1 MFPSKTDTFGIVI
14 IEALKCGLP
23 VAAYPVAG
31 PKDIFNGSNIGS
43 LNNDL
48 KKAAE
53 DALKADRQAC
63 IEHAKKYTWENC
75 AKIFLE
81 NAAPN

>member
-1 MFPSKTDTFGIVI
+1 M
-14 IEALKCGLP
+14 KCGLP

-48 KKAAE
+48 KQAAL
-53 DALKADRQAC
+53 DAINADRNAC
-63 IEHAKKYTWENC
+63 IEHAKKYTWQNC
-75 AKIFLE
+75 AKIFLDTAVK
-81 NAAPN
+81 N

>member
-1 MFPSKTDTFGIVI
+1 MI

-31 PKDIFNGSNIGS
+31 PQDIFNGSNIGS

-53 DALKADRQAC
+53 DALKADKQAC

-75 AKIFLE
+75 AKIFLDTAVS
-81 NAAPN
+81 N